1 MRIVRSKI
9 GNYVLCV
16 GIIGALIGGL
26 VMIVLKWKAP
36 KPFARNVQ

>member
-26 VMIVLKWKAP
+26 VMIVLKWKVP
-36 KPFARNVQ
+36 KPFAWNAQ